1 MRDLIISIVLFI
13 IMTGIIVGNSLFV
26 CAGTERLIGALGE
39 VPAVDAPHCEKKIGE
54 VRLYWRDFKKV
65 ARLSLSYSELN
76 RMECLIEE
84 MDCHRRT
91 GNANDFEHAKVMM
104 VNLLLEMARLERL
117 SLDGVM

>member
-1 MRDLIISIVLFI
+1 MRDLIISLVLFTLMI
-13 IMTGIIVGNSLFV
+13 GFIVGNSLFV
-26 CAGTERLIGALGE
+26 QRNTRQLISALGE
-39 VPAVDAPHCEKKIGE
+39 VPAVDAPDCEKKIGE

-65 ARLSLSYSELN
+65 ARLSLSYSEMN

-104 VNLLLEMARLERL
+104 INLLREMARLERL